1 LARWSR
7 GDPHATLCDIRN
19 YFSSISE
26 LLTSEKGQLFRQR
39 HVDFIRSRVLSPE
52 LVVLLLLYLVA
63 DAGKR
68 GYQLL
73 LRAFWD
79 ECSSHGL
86 PLRSE
91 TPVTGQ
97 AFCAARRKLKPEL
110 LRQLVVRSAA
120 QWDSQHGA
128 SHRFRGF
135 RVLAID
141 GAKINLNRG
150 DELFD
155 YFGAPSGGHYPQMLL
170 STLYNPLSKRVHDL
184 RVAPQDGDE
193 RRELEELM
201 PSLSP
206 GDLLVADRGYPS
218 FRIFEKLLQA
228 GCHFVIRSPKAQTFK
243 GVQSFVE
250 SGRKQGWVTLYPPS
264 GYPHPEAAPIK
275 LRIAVFRE
283 FGDDPIVLLTDLGSK
298 SLTRQ
303 DLLTIYRLRWKIEE
317 FYGLAQGDCLGQRQ
331 YHATTPEG
339 IMQEVFAM
347 ALLINL
353 VRSCA
358 SAAADQHGVSYQH
371 LCEKEAVL
379 ATASYLTRLLLHT
392 DLEILS
398 EIFDRL
404 LRRIGTCTYKPRPGR
419 SHPRRSF
426 KPRSKWCATGKRG
439 EK

>member
-1 LARWSR
+1 LARRSR
-7 GDPHATLCDIRN
+7 GDPHATLCDIRKH
-19 YFSSISE
+19 FSSISE
-26 LLTSEKGQLFRQR
+26 LLSSEKDQIFRLR
-39 HVDFIRSRVLSPE
+39 SADFTRSRVLSPE
-52 LVVLLLLYLVA
+52 LVVMLLLYLVA
-63 DAGKR
+63 DAKKR

-73 LRAFWD
+73 LRSFWD

-86 PLRSE
+86 PLGSE

-110 LRQLVVRSAA
+110 LRQLVLRSAA
-120 QWDSQHGA
+120 QWDAQHGA

-201 PSLSP
+201 SSLSP

-228 GCHFVIRSPKAQTFK
+228 GCHFVIRSPKSQTFK
-243 GVQSFVE
+243 EVQSFVE

-264 GYPHPEAAPIK
+264 DYPDRAAAPIK

-283 FGDDPIVLLTDLGSK
+283 FSEDPIVLLTDLGSR

-317 FYGLAQGDCLGQRQ
+317 FYGLAQGDYLGQRQ

-353 VRSCA
+353 VRS
-358 SAAADQHGVSYQH
+358 
-371 LCEKEAVL
+371 
-379 ATASYLTRLLLHT
+379 
-392 DLEILS
+392 
-398 EIFDRL
+398 
-404 LRRIGTCTYKPRPGR
+404 LRRC
-419 SHPRRSF
+419 
-426 KPRSKWCATGKRG
+426 RG
-439 EK
+439 GPARGVLPAPL

>member
-1 LARWSR
+1 MARRSQS
-7 GDPHATLCDIRN
+7 DPHATLYDIRN
-19 YFSSISE
+19 HFSSISE
-26 LLTSEKGQLFRQR
+26 LLSSEKGQIFRLR
-39 HVDFIRSRVLSPE
+39 SADFTRSRVLSPE
-52 LVVLLLLYLVA
+52 LVVVLLLYLVA

-86 PLRSE
+86 PLPSE
-91 TPVTGQ
+91 TAVTGQ

-135 RVLAID
+135 RVLAVD

-155 YFGAPSGGHYPQMLL
+155 YFGAPSGGHCPQMLL

-228 GCHFVIRSPKAQTFK
+228 GCHFVIRSPKAQTFRE
-243 GVQSFVE
+243 VQSFVE
-250 SGRKQGWVTLYPPS
+250 SGQEEGWVTLYPPS
-264 GYPHPEAAPIK
+264 DYPDRTAAPIK

-283 FGDDPIVLLTDLGSK
+283 VSDDPIVLLTDLGSR

-317 FYGLAQGDCLGQRQ
+317 FYGLAQGECLGQRQ
-331 YHATTPEG
+331 YHAITPEG

-358 SAAADQHGVSYQH
+358 SAAADQHGVS
-371 LCEKEAVL
+371 
-379 ATASYLTRLLLHT
+379 
-392 DLEILS
+392 
-398 EIFDRL
+398 
-404 LRRIGTCTYKPRPGR
+404 
-419 SHPRRSF
+419 
-426 KPRSKWCATGKRG
+426 
-439 EK
+439 